1 MLWLLAIFVLFLTSC
16 DDSHFDS
23 SELNVTN
30 VSQNF
35 IEQEAVSFAKNVL
48 NDGKTRA
55 SSSITA
61 KTVIS
66 IPLNITRA
74 SNLSSLSFYAVPLN
88 QQKGTVLVGVE
99 DSTAFSLAYF
109 QDENEFN
116 VNEILSDSVSDFS
129 FILQNLLVN
138 IKPMDDIE
146 TNHETGAKKY
156 EIERVSP
163 KCLVSWR
170 QDYPYN
176 KYCFTKDGQ
185 SALAGC
191 VAIAG
196 AQALTVLRPTMSQV
210 TSWDNLVVASPSFSV
225 IDEIAHLIAYIGQET
240 GMHYG
245 TEASGTKTSNLV
257 PLFAKYNIIN
267 YSGNDIDKVLKT
279 KHGVAVIS
287 GYQGT
292 HGWGPWKHAV
302 RGHAFLADGFIK
314 YNYGTFLHLNYGW
327 GSRFTDKAKNAYVL
341 NVNKSWDEDSAK
353 SVYGEVFKYSVK
365 FYPFTYANE
374 KFWK

>member
-1 MLWLLAIFVLFLTSC
+1 
-16 DDSHFDS
+16 
-23 SELNVTN
+23 
-30 VSQNF
+30 
-35 IEQEAVSFAKNVL
+35 
-48 NDGKTRA
+48 
-55 SSSITA
+55 
-61 KTVIS
+61 
-66 IPLNITRA
+66 
-74 SNLSSLSFYAVPLN
+74 
-88 QQKGTVLVGVE
+88 
-99 DSTAFSLAYF
+99 
-109 QDENEFN
+109 
-116 VNEILSDSVSDFS
+116 
-129 FILQNLLVN
+129 
-138 IKPMDDIE
+138 
-146 TNHETGAKKY
+146 
-156 EIERVSP
+156 
-163 KCLVSWR
+163 
-170 QDYPYN
+170 
-176 KYCFTKDGQ
+176 
-185 SALAGC
+185 
-191 VAIAG
+191 
-196 AQALTVLRPTMSQV
+196 
-210 TSWDNLVVASPSFSV
+210 
-225 IDEIAHLIAYIGQET
+225 
-240 GMHYG
+240 MHYG